1 MFHHFAHLPNCFSQ
15 IPICQSR
22 IDQKLE
28 HPKLESI
35 QPRSQ
40 TSLQGIRPLEI
51 GSDFAINDK
60 RRTFSSK
67 EERHL
72 KAHYSILVTV
82 LSKMIRF
89 DFQNRKLEISNFVYF
104 SYHIVCNSI
113 RNMCIPNKRSFY
125 VAKKMLEGYSNKDS
139 T

>member
-1 MFHHFAHLPNCFSQ
+1 MMPWRLANSPKFPSAKAELIRNWNTQIWSQ
-15 IPICQSR
+15 
-22 IDQKLE
+22 
-28 HPKLESI
+28 I

-40 TSLQGIRPLEI
+40 TSLQGIREGQLRPLEI

-89 DFQNRKLEISNFVYF
+89 DFQNRKF
-104 SYHIVCNSI
+104 
-113 RNMCIPNKRSFY
+113 P
-125 VAKKMLEGYSNKDS
+125 